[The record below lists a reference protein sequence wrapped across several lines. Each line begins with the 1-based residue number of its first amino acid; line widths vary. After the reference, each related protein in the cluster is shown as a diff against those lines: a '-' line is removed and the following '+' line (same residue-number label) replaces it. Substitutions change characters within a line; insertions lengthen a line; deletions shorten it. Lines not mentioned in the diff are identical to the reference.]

1 MGGAEKIRRTKK
13 EGCLK
18 IRVSLYELKLW
29 KEAAAKEK
37 MSLSKF
43 TRIAINSRTKYIFKK
58 GEIVLKTIETN
69 MNRPRTNKRPRGLIY
84 N

>member
-1 MGGAEKIRRTKK
+1 MGGAEKMRGNKK
-13 EGCLK
+13 EDWLK

-58 GEIVLKTIETN
+58 DEMVIKVIEKN
-69 MNRPRTNKRPRGLIY
+69 SNRPRTNKRPQEA
-84 N
+84 